1 MNDDSPSSAAA
12 RPVWA
17 AFDLPLDPRHR
28 YGDRLRGAF
37 SRPPR
42 RELITADL
50 RQVADVVDQAEA
62 AAAAG
67 AWVVGG
73 LTYEAGS
80 AWDSAQRTHRG
91 DGPLAH
97 FEVYDT
103 EPEDWPAAA
112 PSATPSAPL
121 NWFPAGQFTHRSP
134 ADAIAAVLQHI
145 AAGDC
150 YQVNLAGRMATV
162 SDEADLYP
170 LFAALAARQPS
181 GYAVFLR
188 SAGVAS
194 VSPELFFH
202 LGPDA
207 TVLTEPMKGTAPK
220 EPGAATSLVN
230 SAKDRAENLM
240 IVDLLRNDLGR
251 VCRPGSVSVD
261 SLFDLVE
268 LPTVWQMV
276 SSVSGKLAVGK
287 GLADTFAALFPCGS
301 VTGAPKI
308 RAMELI
314 ATLEATLRGWYCGAL
329 GVIRPGGEATFNVAI
344 RTVESPVVLP
354 LHSASLSRP
363 GAVAGGN
370 LLHCGVGSGIVADS
384 EVETE
389 LAEWRAKTRF
399 LGGDPLAAL
408 ETMLLTDGRFPH
420 GPRHRERL
428 ARTNQAL
435 ALGID
440 LAAVDARLA
449 VLAAE
454 HPVGSFR
461 VRLLA
466 DALTVTATASP
477 APATEVPV
485 RLALAAEPMAVEP
498 LAAVIRHKTSWRIH
512 YDRLRE
518 HAGPRVF
525 DVICYTPEGRLT
537 ECTWGNLA
545 LELDG
550 RWVTPPADVGL
561 LPGVERAARLE
572 AGLLVEAELWVHDL
586 AQATALAF
594 CNGTRGWLPA
604 VLVE

>member
-1 MNDDSPSSAAA
+1 MRDDSASSAAP

-28 YGDRLRGAF
+28 HGGRLRGSF
-37 SRPPR
+37 SQPPR
-42 RELITADL
+42 QELVTSDL
-50 RQVADVVDQAEA
+50 RQVADVVAQAEA

-73 LTYEAGS
+73 LTYEAGP

-91 DGPLAH
+91 DRPLAH
-97 FEVYDT
+97 FEIYDT
-103 EPEDWPAAA
+103 EPGDWPAAV
-112 PSATPSAPL
+112 PSAPL

-134 ADAIAAVLQHI
+134 ATAIAAVLRHI

-150 YQVNLAGRMATV
+150 YQVNLAGRMAAV
-162 SDEADLYP
+162 SQEADLYP
-170 LFAALAARQPS
+170 LFAALADRQPS
-181 GYAVFLR
+181 GYAVYSR

-202 LGPDA
+202 LSPDA
-207 TVLTEPMKGTAPK
+207 TVLTQPMKGTAPK
-220 EPGAATSLVN
+220 EPGAAAALLN
-230 SAKDRAENLM
+230 SPKDRAENLM

-268 LPTVWQMV
+268 LPTVWQLV
-276 SSVSGKLAVGK
+276 STVSGKLAAGK

-314 ATLEATLRGWYCGAL
+314 ATLEATPRGWYCGAL

-344 RTVESPVVLP
+344 RTVES
-354 LHSASLSRP
+354 RP
-363 GAVAGGN
+363 GAVAGGH

-384 EVETE
+384 EVEPE
-389 LAEWRAKTRF
+389 LAEWRAKTWF
-399 LGGDPLAAL
+399 LGGEPLSAL

-428 ARTNQAL
+428 ARTNTSL

-440 LAAVDARLA
+440 LAAADARLA
-449 VLAAE
+449 GLAAE
-454 HPVGSFR
+454 HPTGSFR

-466 DALTVTATASP
+466 NAQTITTTASL
-477 APATEVPV
+477 APATELPL
-485 RLALAAEPMAVEP
+485 RLALAAEPLAVEP
-498 LAAVIRHKTSWRIH
+498 LSAVIRHKTSWRVH

-518 HAGPRVF
+518 RAGPGVF

-550 RWVTPPADVGL
+550 VWVTPPADVGL

-572 AGLLVEAELWVHDL
+572 AGLLVEAEVWVHDL
-586 AQATALAF
+586 ARATALAF
-594 CNGTRGWLPA
+594 CNGTRGWCPA